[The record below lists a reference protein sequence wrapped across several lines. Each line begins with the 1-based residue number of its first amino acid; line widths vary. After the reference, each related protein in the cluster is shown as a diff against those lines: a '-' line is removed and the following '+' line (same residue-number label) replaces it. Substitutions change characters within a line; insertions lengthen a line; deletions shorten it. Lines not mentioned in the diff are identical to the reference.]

1 MAGYKKPR
9 GTATEHINMT
19 YKHINQVL
27 ISSTLLKTRQVDAD
41 SVANTVAIHFSA
53 KENMMRD

>member
-9 GTATEHINMT
+9 GTATEHIN
-19 YKHINQVL
+19 QVL
-27 ISSTLLKTRQVDAD
+27 ISSTLLKPRQVDAD
-41 SVANTVAIHFSA
+41 SIANTVAIHFSA